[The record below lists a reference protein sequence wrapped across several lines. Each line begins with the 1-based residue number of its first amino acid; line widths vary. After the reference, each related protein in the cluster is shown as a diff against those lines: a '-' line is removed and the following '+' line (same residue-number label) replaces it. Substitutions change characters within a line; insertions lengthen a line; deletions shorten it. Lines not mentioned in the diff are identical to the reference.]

1 MQSVYNDSDYLAVYR
16 QRRKILNVFW
26 WITGAYLAVCL
37 GCLFYHFTLPYQ
49 DPLDNVPRAI
59 VYGVSAVYML
69 IIFPYMAIKFS
80 RVNHYYKLFKHFCEA
95 LKMEET
101 YHFYGFRECKL
112 QKDNVDAISC
122 VFAIWNK
129 KKQLWME
136 REVYW
141 DPEKDLPDFER
152 GDLIRYITQS
162 NFILQYEILEK
173 SAVDLGSVFDYE
185 YYEETDEPDEYADE
199 NDEDIDESES
209 TNQVE

>member
-1 MQSVYNDSDYLAVYR
+1 
-16 QRRKILNVFW
+16 
-26 WITGAYLAVCL
+26 
-37 GCLFYHFTLPYQ
+37 
-49 DPLDNVPRAI
+49 
-59 VYGVSAVYML
+59 
-69 IIFPYMAIKFS
+69 
-80 RVNHYYKLFKHFCEA
+80 
-95 LKMEET
+95 
-101 YHFYGFRECKL
+101 
-112 QKDNVDAISC
+112 
-122 VFAIWNK
+122 
-129 KKQLWME
+129 ME